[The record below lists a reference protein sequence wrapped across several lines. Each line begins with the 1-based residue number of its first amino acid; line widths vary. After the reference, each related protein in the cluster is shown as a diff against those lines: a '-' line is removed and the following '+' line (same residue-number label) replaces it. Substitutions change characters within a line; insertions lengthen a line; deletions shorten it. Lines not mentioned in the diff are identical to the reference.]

1 MKKLFTSESVG
12 KGHPDKL
19 CDQISDSIL
28 DAYLTLD
35 PASKVAIETMAS
47 GHNIFIAGEVQSN
60 ADIYVIEIAINILKS
75 LGYFTSQTSIVTDI
89 RKQSADIA
97 LGVNLENDEI
107 GAGDQGIMFGYA
119 TNETKQFMPLAI
131 TLAHELVKRAENLRS
146 NGAFQW
152 AKADMKSQVTLDYTN
167 ESKTEV
173 DTVLMSIQH
182 SAKYDEKEFKSF
194 IKNEIILPTLREY
207 NLDEPKKILI
217 NPTGKF
223 IIGGPIGDTGLT
235 GRKIIV
241 DTYGGAS
248 RHGGGAFSGKD
259 ATKVDRS
266 AAYAARW
273 VAKNLVAAELADR
286 IEIQLSYA
294 IGVAKPVSIL
304 IETFGTEKVDKN
316 IIEQVVTEI
325 FDLTPKGI
333 IRDLDLRKPVFAK
346 TSYFGHFGRTDV
358 EFSWEKLN
366 KVDEIKSRVLELQK

>member
-167 ESKTEV
+167 ESKTEI

-316 IIEQVVTEI
+316 IIEQVVTEL